1 MVKSA
6 VNAQQQATNGLKI
19 LLGNETMTQVQATWR
34 FLNNPN
40 VTIKELY
47 EPLTNHLEKEIR
59 SQCDKY
65 VLALEDWSHV
75 DYKKHTSKKELKSEN
90 GKDACMTI
98 GYDYQ
103 GAIAAT
109 V

>member
-47 EPLTNHLEKEIR
+47 EPLINHLEKEIH

-75 DYKKHTSKKELKSEN
+75 DYKKHIAHSTTNQLLIKPYSNFTIEKSIRASA
-90 GKDACMTI
+90 KF
-98 GYDYQ
+98 
-103 GAIAAT
+103 
-109 V
+109 